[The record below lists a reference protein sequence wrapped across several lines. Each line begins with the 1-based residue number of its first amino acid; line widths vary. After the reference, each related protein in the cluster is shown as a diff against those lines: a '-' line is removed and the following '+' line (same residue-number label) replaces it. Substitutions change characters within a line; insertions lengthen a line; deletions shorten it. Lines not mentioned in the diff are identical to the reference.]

1 MQKIEVV
8 FYRTAAGNE
17 VVRDWLQ
24 SLEKAERQAIGTDLK
39 TLQYG
44 WPIGMPLCRSLES
57 GIWEIRS
64 TLEPVAE
71 WAPNLSMSACPRA
84 AGLIPS
90 GDVTHDGVGD
100 GEFLSRAGSAAAVPA
115 SG

>member
-1 MQKIEVV
+1 VQKIGVV

-64 TLEPVAE
+64 TLPTQKIARILF
-71 WAPNLSMSACPRA
+71 AIKDGKILILSGFIKKTQKTPKIEIETAKKR
-84 AGLIPS
+84 LR
-90 GDVTHDGVGD
+90 
-100 GEFLSRAGSAAAVPA
+100 EF
-115 SG
+115 